1 MTTNLM
7 TLAFGQVPTTVAT
20 YQRMSTAILR
30 LDALN
35 QGMEA
40 DEEPYRLT
48 TIDDSFVIVRL
59 SRQGDLIHGL
69 TWVLT

>member
-1 MTTNLM
+1 MATNLM